1 MTNTEIATALE
12 DSIRQGRQEMME
24 DVQDALNVHLT
35 IIQKNPTLAQEH
47 KDILMKNVEVLQFN
61 MAQLV

>member
-24 DVQDALNVHLT
+24 DVQDAFNIHLT
-35 IIQKNPTLAQEH
+35 IIQNNPTLAQEY
-47 KDILMKNVEVLQFN
+47 KNILMKNVEVLQFN
-61 MAQLV
+61 MSQLV

>member
-24 DVQDALNVHLT
+24 DVQDALNIHLT
-35 IIQKNPTLAQEH
+35 IIQNNPTLAQEH
-47 KDILMKNVEVLQFN
+47 KNILTKNVEVLQFN
-61 MAQLV
+61 MSQLV